1 MSKFILL
8 ENSTFVGFADV
19 LGLQGNASGH
29 LFPPPPPPQGRE
41 DIQSRA
47 LTQVGWCPLECW
59 CLGPRTCLSRKLQEG
74 TGEYEEVLTGCDLR
88 MWNRLRSR
96 AGPVSAL
103 PFCLGAIL

>member
-19 LGLQGNASGH
+19 LGLQGNASDISS
-29 LFPPPPPPQGRE
+29 PPPPPQGRE